1 MYAQSGTSQIRGTV
15 FDPQG
20 KVVPGA
26 TVTLT
31 DTEKNFTRT
40 QTSASNGTY
49 TFTAV
54 PPGNYRIDVESS
66 GFKKG
71 VLSDV
76 KALVDTPTELD
87 VHLEVGNVTES
98 VTVSA
103 AGGEA
108 LLNTTDATIGNTFE
122 SKRIVDLPLNA
133 RNVVGLLSL
142 QPGVTQA
149 GYVNG
154 GRADQSNITLD
165 GVDVNEQ
172 QNGLDIKTGEAFAA
186 VLRSTPD
193 SLQEFRVTTTNGNAD
208 QGRSS
213 GAQVSLITK
222 SGTNVYHGSL
232 YEFNRNTVF
241 SANDWFSNKSGLPRA
256 QLLRNIFGGSF
267 GGPIKQDKAFFFFTY
282 EGFREATATP
292 VVRQVPL
299 PTLGQGIVRYF
310 TADGASDPSCP
321 AGTPSGVACL
331 TRAQISAAYVASNG
345 INPGT
350 NSAALAV
357 LATAAGKYKAND
369 TSVGDGLNTSGFRFN
384 ANTPSSLNAAI
395 AKFDVNLTSKQT
407 IFIRTNYQ
415 QDNFAQASRF
425 PDTPGANLWA
435 HPIGIAAGHTWTISN
450 NLINRFTYGYT
461 RAALTS
467 GGDSQANSISF
478 RFIFSPLNFSRGLE
492 RTTPVHNIV
501 DDISYIRNNHTF
513 QVGANVRLISN
524 ARNNFG
530 GAFDTAVTNPSF
542 YDNSGLD
549 VTVNPN
555 TGDDI
560 FPNVGS
566 VSSTDLRDALTA
578 VIGRYSQFSTNINYG
593 PDGKLLTAGTPA
605 FRNFAT
611 QEYEFY
617 GQDQWR
623 FRPNLLLTLGLRWS
637 TSTPVYETNGVE
649 VSPTPSLGSYFEQRV
664 TSAANGVPFN
674 GTVSVDKSGKKNGKP
689 GYYEQDWNNFAPVI
703 AAAWSPNF
711 RSGFLG
717 SVLGH
722 DGTSSIRGGYRLTYD
737 RIGSQL
743 AVTFDGGSTLGFHS
757 NVGIAANTFNVS
769 DRLGPL
775 FTGFNQ
781 DVRGLLTAGGITIPG
796 TVTFPL
802 ITPADQQQRIESS
815 LDDTLTTPYNH
826 NVNLTFERQLGR
838 GLTLHASYVG
848 RFARN
853 LLATR
858 DVMHLNNIRD
868 PKSGLTWYQAMG
880 KLTDLRY
887 QDVPITSVQPM
898 SFFENLFPGLAG
910 TFNILGVPTA
920 LTATQAAYR
929 RVALPNV
936 GGRNTTDYT
945 FIQLLWDDKPIS
957 AFNNTFFQPQYAAFS
972 AFSTIARSNYNALQV
987 SLTQRLTKDVTFD
1000 FNYTYGHSLDN
1011 ASGLQNSGTFG
1022 SAFIVN
1028 PLNINSSYANSDFDV
1043 RHNVNANW
1051 VIGLPVGKGKKFL
1064 GTSSRAMD
1072 MVFGGW
1078 QLTGVFRWNSGLVSG
1093 EPFEAD
1099 RWATNWNVQSNM
1111 VRVRPLLSSPTRGG
1125 NGQDP
1130 NLFGDPTF
1138 AVQSFRDP
1146 SAGDIGDRNI
1156 LREPGYFALDS
1167 GLYKNFKVT
1176 ERVNVQF
1183 RWEVFNV
1190 TNTQRFTGI
1199 ADLSLQQDPFLGP
1212 KFPNNFDGS
1221 PSPDFG
1227 KFTTTQSPINEN
1239 KAGRLMQFAL
1249 KINF

>member
-1 MYAQSGTSQIRGTV
+1 LA
-15 FDPQG
+15 
-20 KVVPGA
+20 
-26 TVTLT
+26 
-31 DTEKNFTRT
+31 
-40 QTSASNGTY
+40 
-49 TFTAV
+49 
-54 PPGNYRIDVESS
+54 
-66 GFKKG
+66 
-71 VLSDV
+71 
-76 KALVDTPTELD
+76 
-87 VHLEVGNVTES
+87 
-98 VTVSA
+98 
-103 AGGEA
+103 
-108 LLNTTDATIGNTFE
+108 
-122 SKRIVDLPLNA
+122 
-133 RNVVGLLSL
+133 
-142 QPGVTQA
+142 
-149 GYVNG
+149 
-154 GRADQSNITLD
+154 
-165 GVDVNEQ
+165 
-172 QNGLDIKTGEAFAA
+172 
-186 VLRSTPD
+186 
-193 SLQEFRVTTTNGNAD
+193 
-208 QGRSS
+208 
-213 GAQVSLITK
+213 
-222 SGTNVYHGSL
+222 
-232 YEFNRNTVF
+232 
-241 SANDWFSNKSGLPRA
+241 
-256 QLLRNIFGGSF
+256 
-267 GGPIKQDKAFFFFTY
+267 
-282 EGFREATATP
+282 
-292 VVRQVPL
+292 
-299 PTLGQGIVRYF
+299 TLGQGIVRYF
-310 TADGASDPSCP
+310 TADGSSGPGCP

-345 INPGT
+345 IDPGT
-350 NSAALAV
+350 NPAAIAV
-357 LATAAGKYKAND
+357 LAGAASRYKAND
-369 TSVGDGLNTSGFRFN
+369 TTVGDGLNTGGFRFN
-384 ANTPSSLNAAI
+384 SNTPSSLNTAI

-407 IFIRTNYQ
+407 IFARVNYQ
-415 QDNFAQASRF
+415 QDNFAQTSQF

-435 HPIGIAAGHTWTISN
+435 HPVGLAAGHTWTISN

-461 RAALTS
+461 RAAFTS
-467 GGDSQANSISF
+467 GGDSQSNAISF
-478 RFIFSPLNFSRGLE
+478 RFIFSPVAYSRGLE
-492 RTTPVHNIV
+492 RITPVHNLV
-501 DDISYIRNNHTF
+501 DDISYIRKNHTF
-513 QVGANVRLISN
+513 QLGANIRLVQN
-524 ARNNFG
+524 ERNNFG

-566 VSSTDLRDALTA
+566 VSSTSLRDALTA

-593 PDGKLLTAGTPA
+593 ADGKLLPAGTSQI
-605 FRNFAT
+605 RDFAT

-637 TSTPVYETNGVE
+637 TSTPVYEKNGVQ
-649 VSPTPSLGSYFEQRV
+649 VSPTPSLGDYFAQRV
-664 TSAANGVPFN
+664 ASAANGVPFN
-674 GTVSVDKSGKKNGKP
+674 GTISVDKSGPANGKP
-689 GYYEQDWNNFAPVI
+689 GYYNQDWNNFAPVV

-711 RSGFLG
+711 REGILG
-717 SVLGH
+717 KVFGH

-757 NVGIAANTFNVS
+757 NVGIAANTFNLS

-781 DVRGLLTAGGITIPG
+781 DVRSLLTARGVPIPS

-802 ITPADQQQRIESS
+802 ITPADEDQRIESS
-815 LDDTLTTPYNH
+815 LDSSLTTPYNH
-826 NVNLTFERQLGR
+826 NINLTFERQMGH
-838 GLTLHASYVG
+838 GLTIHASYVG

-858 DVMHLNNIRD
+858 DIMHLNNIRD

-898 SFFENLFPGLAG
+898 GFFENLFPGLAG

-957 AFNNTFFQPQYAAFS
+957 IFNNTFFQPQYAAFS
-972 AFSTIARSNYNALQV
+972 AFSTIAKSNYDAFEFSV
-987 SLTQRLTKDVTFD
+987 TQRLTKDITFD

-1011 ASGLQNSGTFG
+1011 ASGLQASGTYG

-1028 PLNINSSYANSDFDV
+1028 PLNINSNYANSDFDV

-1051 VIGLPVGKGKKFL
+1051 VIGLPFGKGKRFL
-1064 GTSSRAMD
+1064 NSTSKAAD

-1078 QLTGVFRWNSGLVSG
+1078 QLTGVFRWNSGLPSG

-1099 RWATNWNVQSNM
+1099 RWATNWNVQSNGT
-1111 VRVRPLLSSPTRGG
+1111 RIRPLVGSPTRGE

-1130 NLFGDPTF
+1130 NIFSDPTF
-1138 AVQSFRDP
+1138 AIQSFRDS
-1146 SAGDIGDRNI
+1146 SAGDVGDRNI
-1156 LREPGYFALDS
+1156 IREPGYFAVDG
-1167 GLYKNFKVT
+1167 GLYKNFNIT
-1176 ERVNVQF
+1176 ERFKVQF

-1199 ADLSLQQDPFLGP
+1199 ANFALQQDPFLGT
-1212 KFPNNFDGS
+1212 KFPNNFDGA
-1221 PSPDFG
+1221 PAPDFG
-1227 KFTTTQSPINEN
+1227 KFTATQAPLNET

-1249 KINF
+1249 RINF